1 MADTAEVEVKLD
13 TSRAMQALSGLM
25 RQAGTAAKSI
35 GSTISDGIRGGIGID
50 LSPSNLIGQARGAFA
65 SPTNSAASDILSE
78 VVSPFAN
85 QFMGW
90 ALGDLKADA
99 AASQNAREA
108 TIQAFGMQAGQLGKT
123 TPMMRSFFDNMR
135 TLNQTQEHGRMLFER
150 DPMFHSDAAQLV
162 DKVIGKITDAID
174 KGFDK
179 LIGVMNPANWI

>member
-50 LSPSNLIGQARGAFA
+50 LSPSNLIGQARDAFA

-99 AASQNAREA
+99 APAADGAKPGPE
-108 TIQAFGMQAGQLGKT
+108 
-123 TPMMRSFFDNMR
+123 
-135 TLNQTQEHGRMLFER
+135 ER
-150 DPMFHSDAAQLV
+150 DVVVLSV
-162 DKVIGKITDAID
+162 GKPVKA
-174 KGFDK
+174 GSR
-179 LIGVMNPANWI
+179 VS